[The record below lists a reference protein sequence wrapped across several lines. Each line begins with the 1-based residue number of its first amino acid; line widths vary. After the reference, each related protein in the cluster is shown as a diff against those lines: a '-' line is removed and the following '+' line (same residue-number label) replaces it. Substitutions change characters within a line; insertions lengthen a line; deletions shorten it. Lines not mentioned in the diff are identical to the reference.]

1 MNKVIVVGSV
11 NMDITARTDKL
22 PDTGETV
29 AARSVEYLPGGKGLN
44 QAVAAAKI
52 GTTVVLAGCLGS
64 DSFADE
70 LASFVRRHKID
81 VSCLRRSEKNSGIAL
96 ITVDERGQNT
106 IVVAPGSNADVCPE
120 DVKKLPVSPGDV
132 VVCQFE
138 IPPAAVAAA
147 FAKARR
153 YGARTILNPSP
164 VCPIPDEIFRN
175 TDILIVN
182 ETELAFLSWENV
194 DENTPA
200 EKIADA
206 AEKLKTDAEQTV
218 IVTLGSRG
226 ALVAGSKDMLF
237 VDSYKVPAVDTVGAG
252 DCFAGVFAAK
262 LAEGKDVG
270 ENVKTAARAAAVCV
284 TRKGAAPAMPDAGE
298 LEHFCSVGCLP

>member
-1 MNKVIVVGSV
+1 MNKVIVVGSI

-70 LASFVRRHKID
+70 LASFIRRHKID

-120 DVKKLPVSPGDV
+120 DIKKLPVSPGDV

-182 ETELAFLSWENV
+182 ETELAFLSRENV

-270 ENVKTAARAAAVCV
+270 ESVKTAARAAAVCV
-284 TRKGAAPAMPDAGE
+284 PRKGAAPAMPDAGE

>member
-70 LASFVRRHKID
+70 LASAASD
-81 VSCLRRSEKNSGIAL
+81 VYKRQCLRRSEKNSGIAL

-182 ETELAFLSWENV
+182 ETELAFLSRENV

>member
-182 ETELAFLSWENV
+182 ETELAFLSRENV

-206 AEKLKTDAEQTV
+206 AENLKTDAEQTV

>member
-120 DVKKLPVSPGDV
+120 DVKKLLVSPGDV

-182 ETELAFLSWENV
+182 ETELAFLSRENV

>member
-70 LASFVRRHKID
+70 LASFIRRHKID

-120 DVKKLPVSPGDV
+120 DIKKLPVSPGDI

-182 ETELAFLSWENV
+182 ETELAFLSRENV

>member
-132 VVCQFE
+132 VVCQF
-138 IPPAAVAAA
+138 AVAAA

-182 ETELAFLSWENV
+182 ETELAFLSRENV

>member
-164 VCPIPDEIFRN
+164 VCPIPEEIFRN

-182 ETELAFLSWENV
+182 ETELAFLSRENV

>member
-182 ETELAFLSWENV
+182 ETELAFLSRENV

-206 AEKLKTDAEQTV
+206 AEKLKTAAEQTV

>member
-106 IVVAPGSNADVCPE
+106 IVVAPGSNADAAAE
-120 DVKKLPVSPGDV
+120 DVKSLLERPGDDAGG
-132 VVCQFE
+132 QFE

-182 ETELAFLSWENV
+182 ETELAFLSRENV

>member
-1 MNKVIVVGSV
+1 MNKVIVVGSI

-70 LASFVRRHKID
+70 LASFIRRHKID

-120 DVKKLPVSPGDV
+120 DVKKLPVGPGDV

-182 ETELAFLSWENV
+182 ETELAFLSRENV

-270 ENVKTAARAAAVCV
+270 ESVKTAARAAAVCV

>member
-182 ETELAFLSWENV
+182 ETELAFLSRENV

-237 VDSYKVPAVDTVGAG
+237 VDSYKVRAVDTVGAG

>member
-70 LASFVRRHKID
+70 LASFIRRHKID

-182 ETELAFLSWENV
+182 ETELAFLSRENV

-298 LEHFCSVGCLP
+298 LEHFRTVGCLP

>member
-11 NMDITARTDKL
+11 NIDITARTDKL

-182 ETELAFLSWENV
+182 ETELAFLSRENV

>member
-52 GTTVVLAGCLGS
+52 GTTVVLAGCFGS

-164 VCPIPDEIFRN
+164 VCPIPEEIFRN

-182 ETELAFLSWENV
+182 ETELAFLSRENF

-298 LEHFCSVGCLP
+298 LEHFRTVGCLP